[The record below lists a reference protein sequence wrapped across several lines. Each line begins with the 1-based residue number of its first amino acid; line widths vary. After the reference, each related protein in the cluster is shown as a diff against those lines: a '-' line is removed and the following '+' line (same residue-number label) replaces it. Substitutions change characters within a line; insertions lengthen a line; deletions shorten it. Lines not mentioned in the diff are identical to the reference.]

1 MFVTHMRSRRVT
13 ARLRCVTAAAAAA
26 VDGTQLRMVIN
37 RNDLTAAVG
46 ANVTFICTVAGTNWN
61 FFFNQI
67 IWYKVSGG
75 V

>member
-1 MFVTHMRSRRVT
+1 MSVTRMRSLYAT
-13 ARLRCVTAAAAAA
+13 DAGGGEAAR
-26 VDGTQLRMVIN
+26 GLRMVIN
-37 RNDLTAAVG
+37 RNDLTATVG

-67 IWYKVSGG
+67 IWYKVSG